1 MLLTSLASSS
11 STSSE
16 ESSAERSPL
25 EGGPAFACWSPT
37 WAALQSTT
45 TTTTTT
51 PTKKTQKTTMTMVQ
65 LAHYP
70 PRHLSMISAQSNK
83 TKSTTW
89 TKLQLLI
96 AGQCHLPGHF
106 DENVLFLCKPWKIN
120 NNNNSRNNRLDT
132 NINVLFLGILQ
143 AFYLLPVKISTSSRY
158 CLPPL
163 EKCNVLNVKS
173 KQIFVKEF

>member
-1 MLLTSLASSS
+1 MLPDCSMSDQKLGLPFSASEIVLKMFNRSLRTSGSRR
-11 STSSE
+11 TCKQT
-16 ESSAERSPL
+16 
-25 EGGPAFACWSPT
+25 FIPT
-37 WAALQSTT
+37 NSINRLPFQREN
-45 TTTTTT
+45 
-51 PTKKTQKTTMTMVQ
+51 MR
-65 LAHYP
+65 
-70 PRHLSMISAQSNK
+70 PRHHIWNSRNG
-83 TKSTTW
+83 TPRRRKSTTR

-106 DENVLFLCKPWKIN
+106 DENVLFLCKWKIN
-120 NNNNSRNNRLDT
+120 NNNSSGNNRLDT

-173 KQIFVKEF
+173 KQVFVKEF